1 MIKKLHPKTFEKVTK
16 EIVKEVKKA
25 SPNLQ
30 KAVINHGTKNRIEGA
45 SGFRHQIDVSI
56 EILGEK
62 LFLVEC
68 KRYKSKVTLSD
79 MLVLIARIDDI
90 CKKKKIKVIGTFF
103 TTIGYT
109 KPAKKVGSYYNI
121 ELNTVKNIKY
131 FAVQVAGN
139 VFVKAEPIKIRC
151 NISGNFLKDQNDA

>member
-1 MIKKLHPKTFEKVTK
+1 MTKNLQPQDFEEVTK
-16 EIVKEVKKA
+16 EIAEEVKKA

-30 KAVINHGTKNRIEGA
+30 KAVINHGTRNRIEGA
-45 SGFRHQIDVSI
+45 SGFRHQIDVSV
-56 EILGEK
+56 EIHGEK
-62 LFLVEC
+62 FFLVEC

-90 CKKKKIKVIGTFF
+90 CKKKKIRVIGTFF

-109 KPAKKVGSYYNI
+109 KPARKVGNYYNI
-121 ELNTVKNIKY
+121 ELNTVKNSKY

-139 VFVKAEPIKIRC
+139 VFVRPEPFEIQC
-151 NISGNFLKDQNDA
+151 SISGNFLVDQND

>member
-1 MIKKLHPKTFEKVTK
+1 MIKKLFPKTYEEVTR
-16 EIVKEVKKA
+16 EIVEEVKKA

-30 KAVINHGTKNRIEGA
+30 KAVINHGTKNRVEGA
-45 SGFRHQIDVSI
+45 SGYSHQIDVSI

-90 CKKKKIKVIGTFF
+90 CKKKKTKVIGTFF

-109 KPAKKVGSYYNI
+109 KPARKVGSYYNI
-121 ELNTVKNIKY
+121 ELNTVKNSKH

-139 VFVKAEPIKIRC
+139 VFVKPEPFEIGC
-151 NISGNFLKDQNDA
+151 SISGNFIDQNDA